1 MNLQI
6 SYGEAFDRLSILEI
20 KQTQIQDPTKQAHIQ
35 RELQAYQHLQDLYQT
50 SKYDLFYKLL
60 RFVNQTIWDDTNL
73 VKQLHVQD
81 HNYAILAAKIF
92 DYNQYRFR
100 LKTLLHQVHQDN
112 HIAQEQKSYA
122 TQSIVLQC
130 DNINHDVFYAQLIA
144 ATLFFDQV
152 ELSTQ
157 STYAFRFDPQI
168 HAVLFP
174 NISLTDKPGSNPNLM
189 SHPPFHDLYHAIY
202 LFYNQHLQPILHP
215 MVYVAGGLL
224 GDFVH
229 QLSVIHETYQK
240 TGRRGILY
248 LSDQHGDKFR
258 HGNNKAY
265 QELAPLLQVQPYIHS
280 FHRCETPPQH
290 FDVNL
295 SAWRQSPLLYK
306 ANWRTI
312 FETLYKIPWASSPWL
327 QLQLPPISYLQD
339 KILVNHS
346 LHRWGNAER
355 YRQQLQSY
363 DPSKII
369 FVGFQAEEY
378 QTFLD
383 KTQCSIP
390 FYQCHDIFAMVHAI
404 QSCKQ
409 FIGNLSSPLAIAY
422 ALHKPCITLLPHGC
436 DGDKA
441 HSYGLDN
448 HVPFTQFLY
457 P

>member
-1 MNLQI
+1 MNLEI

-20 KQTQIQDPTKQAHIQ
+20 KQTQIQDSAKQVHIQ
-35 RELQAYQHLQDLYQT
+35 RELQAYKPLQDLYQT
-50 SKYDLFYKLL
+50 PTYFLFYKLL
-60 RFVNQTIWDDTNL
+60 RFVNQSIWDDTNI

-81 HNYAILAAKIF
+81 HNYAIFAARIF
-92 DYNQYRFR
+92 DSNQYRFR
-100 LKTLLHQVHQDN
+100 LKTILNQLHNDT
-112 HIAQEQKSYA
+112 IQEQKSYA
-122 TQSIVLQC
+122 TESIILQY
-130 DNINHDVFYAQLIA
+130 DNINQDVFYAQLITA
-144 ATLFFDQV
+144 SLFFDQV

-157 STYAFRFDPQI
+157 STYGFHFNPQL
-168 HAVLFP
+168 HATLFP
-174 NISLTDKPGSNPNLM
+174 NISLTDKPGVDPIRYA
-189 SHPPFHDLYHAIY
+189 PFHTLYTSVY
-202 LFYNQHLQPILHP
+202 LFYNQHLQAHLHPIL
-215 MVYVAGGLL
+215 YVAGGLL

-229 QLSVIHETYQK
+229 QLSVIHETYKQ

-258 HGNNKAY
+258 HGNNKAF
-265 QELAPLLQVQPYIHS
+265 QELAPLLQDQPYIHS
-280 FHRCETPPQH
+280 FQRCETPPQH
-290 FDVNL
+290 FDINL

-312 FETLYKIPWASSPWL
+312 FESLYKIPWASSPWL
-327 QLQLPPISYLQD
+327 QCTLPPISHLED

-346 LHRWGNAER
+346 LHRWGNVEH
-355 YRQQLQSY
+355 YRQLLQTY
-363 DPSKII
+363 DPSKILFI
-369 FVGFQAEEY
+369 GFQAEEY

-390 FYQCHDIFAMVHAI
+390 FYHCKDISAMVHAI

-422 ALHKPCITLLPHGC
+422 ALHKPCITLLPHGY

-441 HSYGLDN
+441 HSYGLEN
-448 HVPFTQFLY
+448 HLPFTKFVY